1 MEYRKL
7 GISGL
12 KVSPLCL
19 GAMMFGDRTD
29 EKDSAAIVAH
39 AREAGVNFL
48 DTADVYAQGRSEEIS
63 GRAIAKERSRWV
75 LATKLANPGSGEPND
90 RGTSRRWMVMACE
103 ASLKRLG
110 TDWIDL
116 YYLHKD
122 DADTPM
128 EETIAALGDLIRAGK
143 IRYYALSNYRG
154 WRLATF
160 AATAR
165 AMGVPGPIAL
175 QPCYNLM
182 ERSPELELLP
192 ACAHHGLGV
201 VPYSPL
207 ARGVLTGKYAP
218 GAAPSAET
226 RAGRNDKRI
235 METEFRPESLK
246 IAQAVAAHAAKRG
259 TNSTAMALGWV
270 LNNALVTSAI
280 AGPRTLAQWQDYV
293 AAMSYK
299 FDAAD
304 EAALSAL
311 VPAGHPSTP
320 GYVDPAYPV
329 TGRKPLSG
337 SPRA

>member
-1 MEYRKL
+1 MKYGNL
-7 GISGL
+7 GRSGL

-29 EKDSAAIVAH
+29 EAHSMEIIASA
-39 AREAGVNFL
+39 RDAGVNFL
-48 DTADVYAQGRSEEIS
+48 DTADAYAGGRSEEIC

-75 LATKLANPGSGEPND
+75 LATKLANPGSPEPND
-90 RGTSRRWMVMACE
+90 RGTSRRWMLQACE

-116 YYLHKD
+116 YYLHRD
-122 DADTPM
+122 DFDTPM
-128 EETIAALGDLIRAGK
+128 EETIATLGDLIRSGK
-143 IRYYALSNYRG
+143 IRYYGLSNYRA

-160 AATAR
+160 VETAR
-165 AMGVPGPIAL
+165 AMGVPPPIAC

-182 ERSPELELLP
+182 DRTPEVELLP

-218 GAAPSAET
+218 GAAPPPET
-226 RAGRNDKRI
+226 RAGRKDKRI
-235 METEFRPESLK
+235 LETEFRPESLA
-246 IAQAVAAHAAKRG
+246 IAQAVGAHAGRRG
-259 TNSTAMALGWV
+259 TSATALALGWV
-270 LNNALVTSAI
+270 LNNSLIAGVI
-280 AGPRTLAQWQDYV
+280 AGPRTLTQWMDYV
-293 AAMSYK
+293 TATSYR
-299 FDAAD
+299 FTAED
-304 EAALSAL
+304 EAILSAL

-320 GYVDPAYPV
+320 GYSDPQYPL
-329 TGRKPLSG
+329 TGRQPLTG

>member
-7 GISGL
+7 GNSGL

-39 AREAGVNFL
+39 ARDAGVNFL
-48 DTADVYAQGRSEEIS
+48 DTADAYSKGRSEEIC
-63 GRAIAKERSRWV
+63 GRAIAAERSRWV
-75 LATKLANPGSGEPND
+75 LATKLANPGSSEPND
-90 RGTSRRWMVMACE
+90 RGTSRRWMIPACE

-116 YYLHKD
+116 YYLHRD

-128 EETIAALGDLIRAGK
+128 EETIATLGDLIRAGK
-143 IRYYALSNYRG
+143 IRYYGLSNYRA

-160 AATAR
+160 VATAR
-165 AMGVPGPIAL
+165 AMGVPGPIAC

-182 ERSPELELLP
+182 DRTPELELLP

-218 GAAPSAET
+218 GAAPAPDT
-226 RAGRNDKRI
+226 RAGRSDRRI
-235 METEFRPESLK
+235 LETEFRPESLK

-259 TNSTAMALGWV
+259 TNPTALAMGWV
-270 LNNALVTSAI
+270 LNNALVAGVI

-293 AAMSYK
+293 AAMSFG
-299 FDAAD
+299 FDASD

-320 GYVDPAYPV
+320 GYVDPQYPV
-329 TGRKPLSG
+329 TGRQPLNG
-337 SPRA
+337 SRRA